1 MTKSDIDRRRAQN
14 ERGAVLIQVAVAL
27 LALLALSSFVF
38 DYGVMWASR
47 GQAQNSADAGA
58 LSGAISLAFDSS
70 TDQDGARAKAIALA
84 RRNQVWTQ
92 APDITNADVTFPPC
106 PPGAPGLPDTCVKV
120 DVFRNQRAGG
130 SPLPVFFSRLV
141 GLTNQGVRATATAQ
155 IITGDTTDCLKPWA
169 ILDRWDEYNTATNGA
184 EAEYPNP
191 DPDFLPSSTFDRYS
205 TGQGSSPP
213 QENDLYVRPTP
224 GPTGSPGTGF
234 RLPQDEGRQFGI
246 KVDSNTS
253 STVSPGWFR
262 AIRLP
267 RRDGQNGGDVYRD
280 NIRSCGGL
288 PSSYAEPGT
297 VCPTNIG
304 NDDMAYWAERG
315 CYATEP
321 GNKVGPTRQGIEEL
335 IARDGGA
342 TWGAGG
348 ITGSAFSPGT
358 SSPRVVPIGVIDID
372 DFLSQN
378 PSGANGVLRMV
389 NIYGF
394 FIEGMGDVDEVTGQM
409 TLKASGKSVI
419 GRIMTIPSMAR
430 GTSSLPNSASF
441 LRSIILVR

>member
-1 MTKSDIDRRRAQN
+1 MTESHIDRGSTRN

-38 DYGVMWASR
+38 DYGVMWVSR
-47 GQAQNSADAGA
+47 GQAQNAADAGA
-58 LSGAISLAFDSS
+58 LSGAIALAFDSS
-70 TDQDGARAKAIALA
+70 TDQNAARVKAIALA
-84 RRNQVWTQ
+84 RRNRVWTQ
-92 APDITNADVTFPPC
+92 EPDITDADVTFPPC
-106 PPGAPGLPDTCVKV
+106 PPGAPGLPDTCIKV
-120 DVFRNQRAGG
+120 DVFRNQRAFG

-141 GLTNQGVRATATAQ
+141 GVTDQGVRATATAQ

-169 ILDRWDEYNTATNGA
+169 ILDRWDEYDTGTNGP

-191 DPDFLPSSTFDRYS
+191 DPDFLPSSTYDRYS

-224 GPTGSPGTGF
+224 GPSGSPGTGF

-267 RRDGQNGGDVYRD
+267 RLDGQNGGNVYRD
-280 NIRSCGGL
+280 NITSCGGL
-288 PSSYAEPGT
+288 PSSYASPET

-321 GNKVGPTRQGIEEL
+321 GNKVGPTRQGIEDL
-335 IARDGGA
+335 LARDPGA
-342 TWGAGG
+342 SWGAGG
-348 ITGSAFSPGT
+348 ITGSAFSPAT
-358 SSPRVVPIGVIDID
+358 SSPRVVPIGVIDIA
-372 DFLSQN
+372 DFLSQD

-394 FIEGMGDVDEVTGQM
+394 FIEGMGDVNETTGEL
-409 TLKASGKSVI
+409 TLRSGGHSVI